1 MQKIVLASNNLKK
14 IKELKVLLG
23 DLKDIEILPQSA
35 FNIPEAD
42 EPFDTFIEN
51 ALAKARHAAK
61 LSGLPSLADDSGLCV
76 KALNNAP
83 GIASARFAG
92 APKSDEK
99 NNQKL
104 LDLLKNESDRSA
116 FFVCVFVAV
125 KNEKDPLPLIA
136 QGFWHGTILQS
147 PQGTNGFGY
156 DPIFQPDDFD
166 RSAAELPAEEKNQIS
181 HRAQALRQFKS
192 LFLNY
197 WS

>member
-14 IKELKVLLG
+14 IKELKALLG
-23 DLKDIEILPQSA
+23 DLNDIEILPQSA
-35 FNIPEAD
+35 FNIPDAD

-83 GIASARFAG
+83 GVSSARFAG

-104 LDLLKNESDRSA
+104 LELLKNESDRSA

-156 DPIFQPDDFD
+156 DPIFQPNGLE